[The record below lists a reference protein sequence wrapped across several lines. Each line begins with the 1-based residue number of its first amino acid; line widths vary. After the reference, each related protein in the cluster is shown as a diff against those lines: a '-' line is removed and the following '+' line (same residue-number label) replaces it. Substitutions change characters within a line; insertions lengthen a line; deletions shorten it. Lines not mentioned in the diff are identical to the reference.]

1 LDRTCEIRSREV
13 AIVCR
18 VSAMTMGDVRIDSSV
33 MRVGRAEG
41 RDDTGN
47 RIVLGPDRGWRR
59 VPKT

>member
-33 MRVGRAEG
+33 MRA
-41 RDDTGN
+41 
-47 RIVLGPDRGWRR
+47 
-59 VPKT
+59 